1 MPDHA
6 RALIESVKAVE
17 RVTIE
22 AALTGST
29 ALAVKALALHPLFR
43 PSRLRARSSPGTVS
57 GYPPGGAVRVNVDL
71 AVLTPAY
78 LDYTFVGLEALP
90 GPGEERF
97 AGDMLRSPG
106 GGAIT
111 AVGARR
117 LGLKTALVAPL
128 GDDLAGRFVRR
139 ELDAEGVILGE
150 PRGNRTPTTMVMPV
164 AGERSMVTV
173 DPGIRARAADL
184 EPLSPRAVAATL
196 EQIDVVPDDVCTF
209 LTCGDD
215 DARAFAGRLPQVA
228 SGRRP
233 RALIVN
239 RREAGVLTA
248 PRRPPRRPPG
258 SPSRRHRRRHARR
271 RGRGRLRRRAGA
283 ERRRLGCGAGARH
296 HRRGRPVRGRARL
309 GRPDGRRP
317 EVSLAWANLY
327 AGLSVGAPPAPA
339 GGHARAAARGG
350 RERAAGAA
358 RMTARL
364 WPAVPLALL
373 IAGCGAPGEDAP
385 ENDRGSA
392 TQAKIDVSKAG
403 PVTLTV
409 WDQEVRGGQRRQIET
424 LNAQFQAKYPNVTIK
439 RVAKSFTDLN
449 TTLKLAVRAT
459 GRPTWCRPTRAAR

>member
-1 MPDHA
+1 M
-6 RALIESVKAVE
+6 
-17 RVTIE
+17 
-22 AALTGST
+22 
-29 ALAVKALALHPLFR
+29 
-43 PSRLRARSSPGTVS
+43 
-57 GYPPGGAVRVNVDL
+57 NVDL

-228 SGRRP
+228 SGRR
-233 RALIVN
+233 
-239 RREAGVLTA
+239 
-248 PRRPPRRPPG
+248 
-258 SPSRRHRRRHARR
+258 
-271 RGRGRLRRRAGA
+271 RGR
-283 ERRRLGCGAGARH
+283 
-296 HRRGRPVRGRARL
+296 
-309 GRPDGRRP
+309 
-317 EVSLAWANLY
+317 
-327 AGLSVGAPPAPA
+327 
-339 GGHARAAARGG
+339 
-350 RERAAGAA
+350 
-358 RMTARL
+358 
-364 WPAVPLALL
+364 
-373 IAGCGAPGEDAP
+373 
-385 ENDRGSA
+385 
-392 TQAKIDVSKAG
+392 
-403 PVTLTV
+403 
-409 WDQEVRGGQRRQIET
+409 
-424 LNAQFQAKYPNVTIK
+424 
-439 RVAKSFTDLN
+439 
-449 TTLKLAVRAT
+449 
-459 GRPTWCRPTRAAR
+459 